1 MEETYEHRLDTYYLS
16 TIGYGATLIIY
27 GAIAGTM
34 SGDTFSLN
42 VSLWEDPIFYLLAA
56 CALIALIA
64 LVVTAILNR
73 TVIVREHELIFRSRF
88 RERVLTAEDIEW
100 IGFRRET
107 RYKTRGVRAYPS
119 ARIKLRNR
127 RRPFRLRPTNFEH
140 SSALAKSIRAWAE
153 RNGVEFRVGRAKR
166 EG

>member
-42 VSLWEDPIFYLLAA
+42 VSLWEDPIFYFLAA

-64 LVVTAILNR
+64 LIVTAILNR
-73 TVIVREHELIFRSRF
+73 TVIVRDRELIFRSRF
-88 RERVLTAEDIEW
+88 RERVLTPEDIEW

-107 RYKTRGVRAYPS
+107 RYKTRGVRTYPS
-119 ARIKLRNR
+119 IRIKLPSR
-127 RRPFRLRPTNFEH
+127 RRALRLRPSNFEH
-140 SSALAKSIRAWAE
+140 GGALAKSIRAWAE
-153 RNGVEFRVGRAKR
+153 RNGVEFRVGRPKR